1 MAASEPERYVFTY
14 DFSDPP
20 ISKSDYN
27 HLVIHGFIS
36 RRAKHL
42 YEMYTNPSK
51 FNDKSA
57 RDTTRFAR
65 NKVIWLF
72 ATELPEDFNER
83 LHHIIDENSDRP
95 DLTQEDYTLL
105 LYLSYQNDKT
115 QALKTAPMSML
126 HDMFQPVVDSYME
139 IWILK
144 IENSKLK

>member
-1 MAASEPERYVFTY
+1 MEASEPERYVFTY
-14 DFSDPP
+14 DFSEPP

-36 RRAKHL
+36 RRAKQL
-42 YEMYTNPSK
+42 YEMYTNPNAFK
-51 FNDKSA
+51 DNSA

-65 NKVIWLF
+65 NKIVWLF
-72 ATELPEDFNER
+72 ATELPDDFDKR

-126 HDMFQPVVDSYME
+126 HDMFQPVVDNFIK
-139 IWILK
+139 IWIDK
-144 IENSKLK
+144 IDGSKLE